1 MLKEELS
8 DSFPARKEIE
18 GASDSLPND
27 CHGYVWGLFLVILA
41 FVVPRVEVIYAD
53 FGIPLPRLTIL
64 VIRASHLVNWA
75 SPPAVAISLLLL
87 VLLGADWLMLNAQ
100 SERGEEGWS
109 LAWSMFM
116 FASPLLLI
124 GLTLVALVLPLLSF
138 TTRLSG
144 EFRVRRGRGDDEGSE
159 NKVVTTQV

>member
-8 DSFPARKEIE
+8 DSFPALKRSKGRLTPFRLI
-18 GASDSLPND
+18 AH
-27 CHGYVWGLFLVILA
+27 CYVWGLFLVILA

-124 GLTLVALVLPLLSF
+124 ALTLVALVLPLLSI

-144 EFRVRRGRGDDEGSE
+144 
-159 NKVVTTQV
+159 